1 MSNIN
6 MPDDAFKHLS
16 CDSAGAKH
24 RRCADKGKHRGF
36 NADSAIPAVNN
47 CINASVKVIQN
58 MLSAGRARFS
68 GKVRARCRNRNAG
81 RTNQSKCGFMLR
93 HTHRNGGEP
102 RRDLRRDNVAFEID
116 HGERTRP
123 ECIRKLPRLVRNM
136 FPKLFEVAFFCNMKN
151 KRVVS
156 GASLCS
162 KNLFH
167 STAVKPVCTES
178 VYGFGR
184 KRNKPARA
192 NDSPAHVC
200 SVLFLC
206 CCIEKFRV
214 HAAKLRSRV
223 TASAA
228 NRRIMPYQPAI
239 I

>member
-1 MSNIN
+1 
-6 MPDDAFKHLS
+6 
-16 CDSAGAKH
+16 
-24 RRCADKGKHRGF
+24 
-36 NADSAIPAVNN
+36 
-47 CINASVKVIQN
+47 

-151 KRVVS
+151 ERVVS

-162 KNLFH
+162 KIF
-167 STAVKPVCTES
+167 STAQPSSPFAPSPYTVS
-178 VYGFGR
+178 VG
-184 KRNKPARA
+184 NATSPPARMIRPHTFVPFSFCVA
-192 NDSPAHVC
+192 ALKNSVFMLPNSVPGSPHRPQTGA
-200 SVLFLC
+200 
-206 CCIEKFRV
+206 
-214 HAAKLRSRV
+214 
-223 TASAA
+223 
-228 NRRIMPYQPAI
+228 
-239 I
+239 